1 MSCEFPVVDS
11 MMRIVDSGQSV
22 SIDEMATEV
31 RTHGADSRP
40 SRRDDFP
47 RDLRELTTEAA

>member
-1 MSCEFPVVDS
+1 MVDS